1 MSSMIRS
8 EAALCTVKKFPG
20 GAVMF
25 RVQGQDRAVNCAGVS
40 RRSFLQAGFLG
51 LAGLSLADFLCL
63 QKQAAAAGRTS
74 KNTAVIL
81 LWMDGG
87 PSQLETFDPKP
98 DAPAEVRG
106 PY

>member
-1 MSSMIRS
+1 
-8 EAALCTVKKFPG
+8 
-20 GAVMF
+20 MF
-25 RVQGQDRAVNCAGVS
+25 RIQGQDRSVTCDGVS

-51 LAGLSLADFLCL
+51 LAGLRRAALLCL
-63 QKQAAAAGRTS
+63 QRQAAAAGQAS
-74 KNTAVIL
+74 KKTAVIL

-106 PY
+106 PYGAIPTRVPGIQLCETLPL